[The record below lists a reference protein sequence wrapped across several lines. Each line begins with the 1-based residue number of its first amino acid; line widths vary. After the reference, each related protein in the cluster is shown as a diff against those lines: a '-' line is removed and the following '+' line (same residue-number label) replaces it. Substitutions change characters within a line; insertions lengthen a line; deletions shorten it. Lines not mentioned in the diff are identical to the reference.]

1 MESFNDLCRK
11 YLIFTPSSAALEAV
25 PEVDA
30 LLIFLMIPMLKV
42 SLSKQQL

>member
-1 MESFNDLCRK
+1 MQEILNL
-11 YLIFTPSSAALEAV
+11 TPSSAALEAV